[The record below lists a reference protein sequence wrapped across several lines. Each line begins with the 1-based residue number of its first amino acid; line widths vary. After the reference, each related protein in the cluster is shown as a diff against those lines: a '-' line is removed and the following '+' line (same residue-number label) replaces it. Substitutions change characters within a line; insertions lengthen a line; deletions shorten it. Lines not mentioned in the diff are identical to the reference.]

1 MKKATIVK
9 ALSVCLFFLQTSV
22 IAQTYQK
29 GYAKTKGRLTQEG
42 SVIPGKPLDSVFVQI
57 KGGNAFYSKSNGMF
71 EFPITSQTFSLKT
84 VEKEDYVLADP
95 DVLTRAYSYSS
106 NRIIL
111 SFERRSV
118 QDHDRWQNERKLRKQ
133 AQDQLRIKEREY
145 DSLLAFHKMSEEEHA
160 KALQKLYSDSDND
173 IPLIKNL
180 ALHYSKIDFDY
191 ANDFERQI
199 CTFILNGELTK
210 ADSMLNSK
218 GNLTIRFMRWNMD
231 REELINDSYHKFEIC
246 KLRHDNDSAAY
257 FIGMRACLD
266 TLNVDWQLEAGDY
279 ISNFTTDYNTAYS
292 LYERALR
299 MAKMIYGEQSV
310 VAASTMVSLVRFHE
324 RKGEFQTAL
333 DYAAHVLPILEA
345 LPDNNN
351 SIAQQCYENMAIVY
365 DEMGDTLNAMNFYN
379 RCLTICQDMYG
390 EKHRKTASAYHNL
403 GAFFVQTCR
412 YDSALEYFQKSNEIY
427 FGLNDTLSEGIA
439 SNYEGMA
446 VAFKNLSKY
455 DTAFYFINR
464 AIEIDQILFGE
475 NHPYLANN
483 YYNLGSLY
491 LDKTNNYDEALR
503 NFNLAT
509 NINIETLGE
518 HHPDVG
524 MCYNSIGLVYKKK
537 ADYEKAKEYFE
548 KALDTYSKVFEDDH
562 YHFIAVYHNMGQM
575 YSDLYLYNHN
585 VHEEGAEHYIEEAVN
600 NHIKALN
607 ISLSALGEKHTT
619 TARCYDNLGQD
630 YLKIGNYELAL
641 ENALKALSIRDAIYT
656 DKNNIDIAS
665 SYNNIANIYYKQGNL
680 SNAIEYMEQCGQ
692 ILDNIYKD
700 DEVEYHAYLKL
711 NLGTIYREQGDLTKA
726 IEFVEESIKMLV
738 KIVPENHPELQRFRS
753 VLKEMKTELNDQ

>member
-1 MKKATIVK
+1 MKRTIIFKTLLVS
-9 ALSVCLFFLQTSV
+9 LLLLQTPV
-22 IAQTYQK
+22 MAQTYQK
-29 GYAKTKGRLTQEG
+29 GYAKTKGRLTPEG

-57 KGGNAFYSKSNGMF
+57 KGGNSFYSRPDGMF
-71 EFPITSQTFSLKT
+71 EFPITAQTFSLKT
-84 VEKEDYVLADP
+84 VEKEGYVLADP
-95 DVLTRAYSYSS
+95 EVLLRTYSYS
-106 NRIIL
+106 NNKMIL
-111 SFERRSV
+111 SLEKRSV
-118 QDHDRWQNERKLRKQ
+118 QEGDIWKNYRKLYNQ
-133 AQDQLRIKEREY
+133 AQDQLKAKEREY
-145 DSLLAFHKMSEEEHA
+145 DSLLALHKMSEEEHA

-173 IPLIKNL
+173 NATIKDL
-180 ALHYSKIDFDY
+180 VQHYSRIDFDY
-191 ANDFERQI
+191 TDDFERQVCMYI
-199 CTFILNGELTK
+199 INGEITK

-218 GNLTIRFMRWNMD
+218 GNMTIRFMRLNRE

-257 FIGMRACLD
+257 YIGMRACLD
-266 TLNVDWQLEAGDY
+266 TMNVDWQLEAGDY
-279 ISNFTTDYNTAYS
+279 ISNFTTNYNTAYS
-292 LYERALR
+292 LYDRALR
-299 MAKMIYGEQSV
+299 MAQMRYGEQSV
-310 VAASTMVSLVRFHE
+310 EAASALVSLVRFHE
-324 RKGEFQTAL
+324 RKGDYQVAL
-333 DYAAHVLPILEA
+333 DYADRALSILKA
-345 LPDNNN
+345 LPDNNT

-365 DEMGDTLNAMNFYN
+365 NEMGDTLNALNFYN

-390 EKHRKTASAYHNL
+390 ERHRKTASAYHNL

-412 YDSALEYFQKSNEIY
+412 YDSALEYFQKSNEIF
-427 FGLNDTLSEGIA
+427 FGLNDTISEGMA

-446 VAFKNLSKY
+446 VVFKDLSKY
-455 DTAFYFINR
+455 DTAFYCINR
-464 AIEIDQILFGE
+464 AIEINQILFGKS
-475 NHPYLANN
+475 HPYLANN
-483 YYNLGSLY
+483 YCNLGSLY

-509 NINIETLGE
+509 DINKETLGE

-575 YSDLYLYNHN
+575 YSDLYNHN

-630 YLKIGNYELAL
+630 YLKIGSYELAL
-641 ENALKALSIRDAIYT
+641 ENALKALSIRNAIYN
-656 DKNNIDIAS
+656 DKNNLDIAS
-665 SYNNIANIYYKQGNL
+665 SYSNIANIYYKQGNL
-680 SNAIEYMEQCGQ
+680 SNAIEYLEQCGQ

-700 DEVEYHAYLKL
+700 EENEYRAYLKF
-711 NLGTIYREQGDLTKA
+711 NLGIVYREQGDLPKA
-726 IEFVEESIKMLV
+726 IEFAEESIRMLV
-738 KIVPENHPELQRFRS
+738 KIVPENHPELQRHRNI
-753 VLKEMKTELNDQ
+753 VEEMKTELSNQ

>member
-9 ALSVCLFFLQTSV
+9 ALAVCLFFLQTPA

-42 SVIPGKPLDSVFVQI
+42 SVIPGKSLDSVFVQI

-95 DVLTRAYSYSS
+95 DVLSRAYSYSS
-106 NRIIL
+106 NKIIL
-111 SFERRSV
+111 SFEKRSV
-118 QDHDRWQNERKLRKQ
+118 QDHDRWQNERKLRKH

-145 DSLLAFHKMSEEEHA
+145 DSLLALHKMSEEEHA

-173 IPLIKNL
+173 IPFIKNL

-279 ISNFTTDYNTAYS
+279 ISNFTTDYNTAYTF
-292 LYERALR
+292 YDRALR
-299 MAKMIYGEQSV
+299 MAKMRFGDQSV
-310 VAASTMVSLVRFHE
+310 EAASVMVGLVRFHE
-324 RKGEFQTAL
+324 RLGEYKVAMDHAGRTL
-333 DYAAHVLPILEA
+333 SILEA
-345 LPDNNN
+345 LPDKDDAL
-351 SIAQQCYENMAIVY
+351 AQQCYENMALVY
-365 DEMGDTLNAMNFYN
+365 DEMGDTLNAQCYYT
-379 RCLTICQDMYG
+379 RSLAICENLYG
-390 EKHRKTASAYHNL
+390 EIHTKTATSYHNL
-403 GAFFVQTCR
+403 GAFFVQR
-412 YDSALEYFQKSNEIY
+412 SHYDKALDYFQKSNKTY
-427 FGLNDTLSEGIA
+427 SALNDTISEGMA

-446 VAFKNLSKY
+446 VVFKNLSEY
-455 DTAFYFINR
+455 DTASYYINR
-464 AIEIDQILFGE
+464 AIEINRTLFGE
-475 NHPYLANN
+475 NHPYIANN

-491 LDKTNNYDEALR
+491 LDKASNYDEALKY
-503 NFNLAT
+503 FNLAT
-509 NINIETLGE
+509 DINKKTLGE

-537 ADYEKAKEYFE
+537 AEYEKALEYFR

-585 VHEEGAEHYIEEAVN
+585 VHEEDAVHYIEEAVN

-607 ISLSALGEKHTT
+607 ISLSALGEKHNT

-630 YLKIGNYELAL
+630 YLKIGSYELAL
-641 ENALKALSIRDAIYT
+641 ENALKALSIRDAIYN

-665 SYNNIANIYYKQGNL
+665 SYYNIANIYYKQGNL
-680 SNAIEYMEQCGQ
+680 SNAIEYLEQCGH

-700 DEVEYHAYLKL
+700 DEDEYRAYLKFS
-711 NLGTIYREQGDLTKA
+711 LGTIYREQGDLTKA
-726 IEFVEESIKMLV
+726 IEFVEESIRMLV
-738 KIVPENHPELQRFRS
+738 KIVPENHPELQRFLN
-753 VLKEMKTELNDQ
+753 VLEEMKTELNDQ